1 MSVKARLIVLFAAL
15 LLIPVFFTPIWSITL
30 YAPQYPDGIGMH
42 IWLDDVT
49 GHERHDIRNINILNH
64 YVGMAEI
71 HPEDFWEF
79 EVMPWVFAFMIFF
92 GLLTAAFGKVW
103 LLITWIGLFIL
114 LAIGGLVDFYY
125 WGYQFGHDLDPRAPI
140 KVPDM
145 TYQPPLI
152 GTSQLL
158 NITAHSWPY
167 WGSLF
172 IGLSMIGA
180 AFAYSYDRWLR
191 PEGKKSTQKQ
201 EQETR
206 NAA

>member
-92 GLLTAAFGKVW
+92 GLMTAAVGKTW
-103 LLITWIGLFIL
+103 LLFTWIGLFIL
-114 LAIGGLVDFYY
+114 LAIGGLADFYY
-125 WGYQFGHDLDPRAPI
+125 WGYQYGHDLDPRAPI

-145 TYQPPLI
+145 SYQPPLI
-152 GTSQLL
+152 GSKELL

-180 AFAYSYDRWLR
+180 MFAYSYDRWLR
-191 PEGKKSTQKQ
+191 PKSEESGKSEKQ
-201 EQETR
+201 EAR

>member
-79 EVMPWVFAFMIFF
+79 DVMPWVFAFMIFF
-92 GLLTAAFGKVW
+92 GIATAALGRTW
-103 LLITWIGLFIL
+103 LLVTWIILFIL
-114 LAIGGLVDFYY
+114 LAIGGLADFYY
-125 WGYQFGHDLDPRAPI
+125 WGYQYGHDLDPRAPI

-145 TYQPPLI
+145 SYQPPLI
-152 GTSQLL
+152 GSKELL

-172 IGLSMIGA
+172 IGLSVIGA
-180 AFAYSYDRWLR
+180 MFAYGYDRWLK
-191 PEGKKSTQKQ
+191 PVESEKSTQNK
-201 EQETR
+201 EAR